1 MVYLLILPQAH
12 FFYIFALFSVFINN
26 RSLYQ
31 SFGFHKEFPI
41 IIGFILFSDALAP
54 MDTVIKLLMNILSR
68 RYEFQAD
75 EFAQNLGYSSELAR
89 SLIKLQI
96 QNLSTMDADWMYA
109 SYHFSHPILSERLG
123 ALGWY
128 GDSAVNVPEVKIDEA
143 VKASGREL

>member
-1 MVYLLILPQAH
+1 MIDMYQVH

-26 RSLYQ
+26 KSLYQ

-54 MDTVIKLLMNILSR
+54 MDTIIKLLMNILSR

-75 EFAQNLGYSSELAR
+75 EFAQNLGYSSDLAR

-96 QNLSTMDADWMYA
+96 QNLSTMNADWMYA
-109 SYHFSHPILSERLG
+109 SYHFSHPILSERLA
-123 ALGWY
+123 ALGWH
-128 GDSAVNVPEVKIDEA
+128 GDSKASVEDEKTDVA
-143 VKASGREL
+143 VKATGRDEL

>member
-1 MVYLLILPQAH
+1 
-12 FFYIFALFSVFINN
+12 
-26 RSLYQ
+26 
-31 SFGFHKEFPI
+31 
-41 IIGFILFSDALAP
+41 